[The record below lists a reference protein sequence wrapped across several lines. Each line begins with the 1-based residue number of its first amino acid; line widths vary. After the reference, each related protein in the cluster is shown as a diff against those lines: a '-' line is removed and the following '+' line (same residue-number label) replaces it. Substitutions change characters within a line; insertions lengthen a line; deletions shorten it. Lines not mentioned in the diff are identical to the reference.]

1 MHDDRPSRTAFRVAL
16 RRAAHQVLDEP
27 KVFEDPLAVAIAG
40 ADAEELRSNPK
51 SQSRISRVMRAF
63 MAVRSRY
70 AEDGLAAAYAAGT
83 RQYVVLGAGL
93 DTFAYRN
100 PFPGLRVFEVDHP
113 ATQGWKRHR
122 LEAAGIA
129 IPESM
134 TFAPLDFEAQT
145 LAEGL
150 ARAGFRTDLRTF
162 FSWLG
167 VVPYLTRSAAME
179 TLRFVASLPAGS
191 EIVYDYAVPPES
203 LNFAQRQ
210 ALAALAARVA
220 ASGEPFQ
227 AFFDPAEIQTDL
239 RRLGF
244 GSFEDLGT
252 DEINARYF
260 GGRLDGL
267 RVGGGIGRLMKAR
280 VGPALHHERRH
291 EGPTD

>member
-1 MHDDRPSRTAFRVAL
+1 MHDDRPSKTAFRVAL

-27 KVFEDPLAVAIAG
+27 RVFEDPFALAIVG
-40 ADAEELRSNPK
+40 ADAGELRSDEK

-70 AEDGLAAAYAAGT
+70 AEDGLAAAFEEGT

-113 ATQGWKRHR
+113 ATQGWKRRR

-134 TFAPLDFEAQT
+134 TFAPVDFESQT

-150 ARAGFRTDLRTF
+150 ARAGFRTDRKAF

-179 TLRFVASLPAGS
+179 TLRFVASLPPGS
-191 EIVYDYAVPPES
+191 GIVFDYSLPPES
-203 LNFAQRQ
+203 LDPVRRQ
-210 ALAALAARVA
+210 ALEALAARVA
-220 ASGEPFQ
+220 AAGEPFQ
-227 AFFDPAEIQTDL
+227 TFFDPPELESEL
-239 RRLGF
+239 RPMGF
-244 GSFEDLGT
+244 ASFEDLGT
-252 DEINARYF
+252 EEINARYF
-260 GGRLDGL
+260 SGRSDGL
-267 RVGGGIGRLMKAR
+267 RASGGIGRLMKAR
-280 VGPALHHERRH
+280 VG
-291 EGPTD
+291 